1 MISAT
6 TTPMRELDSRTA
18 DGIHVQLLWCETS
31 DRVFVSVNDSK
42 TGDAFSVPVP
52 QGQRARHVFEHPYA
66 YAT

>member
-1 MISAT
+1 MTSSTITS
-6 TTPMRELDSRTA
+6 MRELDSRTA

-31 DRVFVSVNDSK
+31 DQVFVSVNDRR
-42 TGDAFSVPVP
+42 TGDAFSVQVP